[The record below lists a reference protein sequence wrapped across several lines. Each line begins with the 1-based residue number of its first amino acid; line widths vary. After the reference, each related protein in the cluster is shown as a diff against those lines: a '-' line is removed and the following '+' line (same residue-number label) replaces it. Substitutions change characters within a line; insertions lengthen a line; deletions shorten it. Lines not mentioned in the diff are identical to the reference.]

1 MDQATRAA
9 DASVIDV
16 RDLKERQ
23 TNLQTEYIKNEN
35 RVNDAKGKKV
45 FSLQFSYKHL
55 KQYIL
60 CNRYFV
66 SIITEI
72 L

>member
-35 RVNDAKGKKV
+35 RVNDAKGKEILT
-45 FSLQFSYKHL
+45 LQFSYK
-55 KQYIL
+55 Y
-60 CNRYFV
+60 V
-66 SIITEI
+66 SMIYVI
-72 L
+72 

>member
-1 MDQATRAA
+1 MDQATSAA

-35 RVNDAKGKKV
+35 RVNDAKGTQIYA
-45 FSLQFSYKHL
+45 LQFLYK
-55 KQYIL
+55 K
-60 CNRYFV
+60 
-66 SIITEI
+66 
-72 L
+72 

>member
-35 RVNDAKGKKV
+35 RVNDAKGKNY
-45 FSLQFSYKHL
+45 FR
-55 KQYIL
+55 
-60 CNRYFV
+60 CNFL
-66 SIITEI
+66 INI
-72 L
+72 